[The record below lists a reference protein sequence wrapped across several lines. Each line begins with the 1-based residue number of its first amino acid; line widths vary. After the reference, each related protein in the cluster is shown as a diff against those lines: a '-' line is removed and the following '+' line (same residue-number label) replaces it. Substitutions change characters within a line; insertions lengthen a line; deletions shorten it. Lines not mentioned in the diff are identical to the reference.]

1 MFGQK
6 SEIFLGFFVLSH
18 EYFNTNIS
26 VMTTFLTCLTILAAA
41 YFVYGRV
48 LERMCGIDPR
58 RSMPSSTHYD
68 GVDYIPMP
76 LWKTFMIQLLNIA
89 GLGPFFGAVLGA
101 AYGPVAFVWITV
113 GAVLIGG
120 VHDFVAGVI
129 SVKSDGRSLPEI
141 VGEYLGDGMRVF
153 MRAFSVLLMVIVGAV
168 FMSQPAKLLAAR
180 FASSPLNVTAFG
192 VVDEFSWLLLL
203 FIGIILVY
211 YVVAT
216 LLPIDKLI
224 GKLYPLF
231 GIAMLFTA
239 FGVLGALL
247 WGGYRIPELTSLANM
262 KTGAADFPV
271 IPMLC
276 ATISCGAISGFHATQ
291 SPMMARCLRSE
302 RECRPVFFGA
312 MLLEGVI
319 ALVWAA
325 MAMAFWG
332 GVGGLNAHIAATG
345 GQAAVMIDEIS
356 TSVFG
361 PGVAVLVVAGI
372 VASAITSGDTA
383 FRSARLIVS
392 DFMHIG
398 QSSLR
403 NRMAVSLPLFA
414 AGLAFVFLVPFQIAW
429 NTMAWTNQVLA
440 VVTLWTVTAY
450 LARGGRA
457 FVLTMLPAMF
467 MTFVC
472 TSYVFVAPHMI
483 CLHDR
488 AAAYGIGVAATAAVS
503 VCAVLR
509 MARDRR
515 ACAGTKPA
523 NDNDKP

>member
-1 MFGQK
+1 
-6 SEIFLGFFVLSH
+6 
-18 EYFNTNIS
+18 
-26 VMTTFLTCLTILAAA
+26 MTTFLTCLALLTAA
-41 YFVYGRV
+41 YFIYGRV

-58 RSMPSSTHYD
+58 RAMPSATRYD

-76 LWKTFMIQLLNIA
+76 LWRTFMIQLLNIA

-101 AYGPVAFVWITV
+101 AYGPVAFVWITA
-113 GAVLIGG
+113 GSILIGG

-180 FASSPLNVTAFG
+180 FASSPLNVTALH

-203 FIGIILVY
+203 LIGIILVY

-239 FGVLGALL
+239 FGVLGVLL
-247 WGGYRIPELTSLANM
+247 LGGGYRIPELTSLANM
-262 KTGAADFPV
+262 KAGAADFPV

-319 ALVWAA
+319 ALIWAA
-325 MAMAFWG
+325 IAMAFWG
-332 GVGGLNAHIAATG
+332 GVDGLNAHIAATG

-356 TSVFG
+356 TSLFG
-361 PGVAVLVVAGI
+361 PAVAVLVVAGI

-392 DFMHIG
+392 DFMHVD

-403 NRMAVSLPLFA
+403 NRVAVSLPLFA
-414 AGLAFVFLVPFQIAW
+414 AGVAFVLFVPFQIAW

-440 VVTLWTVTAY
+440 VVTLWTITVY
-450 LARGGRA
+450 LARHGKA
-457 FVLTMLPAMF
+457 YVLTLLPAMF

-472 TSYVFVAPHMI
+472 SSYVFVAPHML
-483 CLHDR
+483 CLHHT
-488 AAAYGIGVAATAAVS
+488 AAAYGIGGAVTAVATACAAV
-503 VCAVLR
+503 R
-509 MARDRR
+509 IARCRR
-515 ACAGTKPA
+515 GARAGA
-523 NDNDKP
+523 